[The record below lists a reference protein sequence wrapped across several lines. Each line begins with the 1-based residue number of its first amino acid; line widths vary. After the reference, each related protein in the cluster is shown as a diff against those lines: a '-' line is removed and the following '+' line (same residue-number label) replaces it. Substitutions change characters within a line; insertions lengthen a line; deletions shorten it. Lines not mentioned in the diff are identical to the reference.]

1 MSDAEAANAQLPLIV
16 HELRNVFAAV
26 ESTRGSGNDP
36 IQRYGWNA
44 PGVTPWDIGMLAADL
59 AGQIES
65 ELPFE
70 ETAETAALLEA
81 WPAAL
86 QHIASGSVPHL
97 LNGNAPSAAIAI
109 VSTLSAL
116 RMVVNSVLGWSEL
129 RDRAKMPQA
138 LRRKLTGIEASINA
152 IVPDANRLT
161 EQVATIKDAAE
172 AAYDLPVSLDE
183 LKRAR
188 AQISADADAV
198 KERSTQAAAALQS
211 STDILAKLES
221 AKLEADALV
230 AKVRESQRITTSIGL
245 AAAFDE
251 KARSLGVTLG
261 LWVGILVIS
270 LSGAAVLTA
279 YRWQTLTKLAEGEPN
294 WPAVALQVFLSA
306 LSLAGPG
313 WLAWLATKQI
323 GQRFKMA
330 EDYAFKAS
338 VAKAYEGYRRE
349 AELLED
355 SEMAARLFD
364 SALARLDEA
373 PLRFLDSET
382 HGSPWHEF
390 AQTTVFRDASARIP
404 GFVDSYRNFFKKS
417 PRRRGNSNEEIN
429 SSSTED

>member
-1 MSDAEAANAQLPLIV
+1 MSHGNAANAQLPLIAQ
-16 HELRNVFAAV
+16 ELRNVFAAV
-26 ESTRGSGNDP
+26 ESARGAANDP

-44 PGVTPWDIGMLAADL
+44 PGMTPWDIGMLATQL
-59 AGQIES
+59 AVQIES

-70 ETAETAALLEA
+70 ESIEITALLEA

-86 QHIASGSVPHL
+86 QHIASSSVPQL
-97 LNGNAPSAAIAI
+97 VNSNAPSAAIAV
-109 VSTLSAL
+109 VSTLSTL
-116 RMVVNSVLGWSEL
+116 RMVLSSILGWSEL

-138 LRRKLTGIEASINA
+138 LRRKLIGIEASINS
-152 IVPDANRLT
+152 IVPDAARLT

-188 AQISADADAV
+188 AQISADADVV
-198 KERSTQAAAALQS
+198 KERSVQATAALQS
-211 STDILAKLES
+211 SNDILAKLES
-221 AKLEADALV
+221 AKTEADALV

-251 KARSLGVTLG
+251 KARRLGVTLG

-279 YRWQTLTKLAEGEPN
+279 YRWQTLSRLAEGEPN
-294 WPAVALQVFLSA
+294 WPAVSLQVFLSA

-355 SEMAARLFD
+355 SGMAARLFD

-390 AQTTVFRDASARIP
+390 AQTSVFKEASSRIP
-404 GFVDSYRNFFKKS
+404 GFLDGYTNFLKKT
-417 PRRRGNSNEEIN
+417 PRRRRRPD
-429 SSSTED
+429 EDIGSPPLEG

>member
-1 MSDAEAANAQLPLIV
+1 MPDDEAVAQLPLIV
-16 HELRNVFAAV
+16 KELHNLFAAV
-26 ESTRGSGNDP
+26 ESTRGAGNDP
-36 IQRYGWNA
+36 VQRYGWNA
-44 PGVTPWDIGMLAADL
+44 PGMTPWDIGMLAEEL

-65 ELPFE
+65 ELPFKE
-70 ETAETAALLEA
+70 SAETSELLEA

-86 QHIASGSVPHL
+86 QHLASSSVPHL
-97 LNGNAPSAAIAI
+97 VNANAPSAAIAV

-116 RMVVNSVLGWSEL
+116 RMVVNSVLGWSDV

-138 LRRKLTGIEASINA
+138 LRRKLAGIEASINA
-152 IVPDANRLT
+152 IVPDADRLT

-221 AKLEADALV
+221 AQLEADALV

-261 LWVGILVIS
+261 LWVGILVVS

-355 SEMAARLFD
+355 SGMAVRLFD

-390 AQTTVFRDASARIP
+390 AQTRVFKDASSRIP
-404 GFVDSYRNFFKKS
+404 GFLERYTEFFKKS
-417 PRRRGNSNEEIN
+417 PSRRRHPDGDIN
-429 SSSTED
+429 SSTTEG

>member
-1 MSDAEAANAQLPLIV
+1 MPENQSVSAQLPKIV
-16 HELRNVFAAV
+16 QELRNIFAAV
-26 ESTRGSGNDP
+26 ENARGEANDP

-44 PGVTPWDIGMLAADL
+44 PGITPWDIGMLAEEL

-70 ETAETAALLEA
+70 ESAEVTALLES

-86 QHIASGSVPHL
+86 QHVASNSVPHL
-97 LNGNAPSAAIAI
+97 VNSNAPSAAITV

-116 RMVVNSVLGWSEL
+116 RMAVNSVLGWSEV
-129 RDRAKMPQA
+129 RDRGKMPQA
-138 LRRKLTGIEASINA
+138 LRRKLAGLEASINA
-152 IVPDANRLT
+152 IVPDADKLID
-161 EQVATIKDAAE
+161 QVAIIRDAAD

-183 LKRAR
+183 LRRAR
-188 AQISADADAV
+188 AQISADADVV
-198 KERSTQAAAALQS
+198 KEKSVQATAALQS
-211 STDILAKLES
+211 SNDILSKLES
-221 AKLEADALV
+221 AQLEADALV

-251 KARSLGVTLG
+251 KARRLGMTLG
-261 LWVGILVIS
+261 LWVGILVLS

-294 WPAVALQVFLSA
+294 WPAVSLQIFLSA
-306 LSLAGPG
+306 ISLAGPG

-355 SEMAARLFD
+355 SGMAVRLFD

-390 AQTTVFRDASARIP
+390 AQTNVFKEASSRIP
-404 GFVDSYRNFFKKS
+404 GFLQSYTDFFKA
-417 PRRRGNSNEEIN
+417 PVARRRRDEVADPASQD
-429 SSSTED
+429 S